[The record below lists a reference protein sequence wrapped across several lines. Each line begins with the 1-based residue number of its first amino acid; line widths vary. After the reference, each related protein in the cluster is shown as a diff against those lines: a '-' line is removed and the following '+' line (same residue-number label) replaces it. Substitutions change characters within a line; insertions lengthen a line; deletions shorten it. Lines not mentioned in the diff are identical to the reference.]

1 MKRNIITII
10 TTNMVPQN
18 VVEDIAHANE
28 VDEMFVDDLTDD
40 EESFDSDITEIL
52 TESDENDESEAS
64 SDDSFELN
72 ESEESTVSSSSD
84 EESPD
89 LSPRTSYKRPRQ
101 DVEGMVTRSQ
111 VKKLK
116 RN

>member
-1 MKRNIITII
+1 MWYHITYHDAIRVRFSSI
-10 TTNMVPQN
+10 FFWVIFNT
-18 VVEDIAHANE
+18 
-28 VDEMFVDDLTDD
+28 DDLSDD

-64 SDDSFELN
+64 SDDSVELN

-84 EESPD
+84 EELPD
-89 LSPRTSYKRPRQ
+89 LTPRTSYKRPRQ

-116 RN
+116 RK

>member
-1 MKRNIITII
+1 MKPNIITII
-10 TTNMVPQN
+10 KTDMVPQN
-18 VVEDIAHANE
+18 VVEDITDANE
-28 VDEMFVDDLTDD
+28 IDEMFVDDLTDD
-40 EESFDSDITEIL
+40 EVSFDSGITEKL

-64 SDDSFELN
+64 SDILN
-72 ESEESTVSSSSD
+72 ESEESTVSSSTD
-84 EESPD
+84 EELPD
-89 LSPRTSYKRPRQ
+89 LTPRTSYKRPGQ

>member
-1 MKRNIITII
+1 
-10 TTNMVPQN
+10 MVPQN
-18 VVEDIAHANE
+18 VVEDITHANE

-72 ESEESTVSSSSD
+72 KSEEST
-84 EESPD
+84 D

-101 DVEGMVTRSQ
+101 DVEGLVTRSQ

>member
-1 MKRNIITII
+1 LDSLICLIQISLK
-10 TTNMVPQN
+10 P
-18 VVEDIAHANE
+18 DI
-28 VDEMFVDDLTDD
+28 
-40 EESFDSDITEIL
+40 

-64 SDDSFELN
+64 SDDSVELN

-84 EESPD
+84 EQLPD
-89 LSPRTSYKRPRQ
+89 LTPRTSNKRPRQ